1 MTSRRLT
8 AAALAAALLAAA
20 CTSAAPGATWSAA
33 GGSPSPAAGTSGD
46 PAAGPTCDTSN
57 LAGWPAFGQVRTSGV
72 VPVLASSEKIVGQ
85 DTRLLFALVDAQ
97 GKPIADASLKVQ
109 IAFYDLCASP
119 ATPTQTV
126 SPLFAWGIVNQRAFY
141 VARAALGHAGAWGA
155 AVNATDSSGKAQSAR
170 IQFTVDPSGPVIAV
184 GAQAPAVRTPVLADV
199 GGDVHQISSDPN
211 PNPDFY
217 KLSVDQALA
226 QHLPFVLVFATP
238 AFCQSGQCGPT
249 LDTVKAAV
257 KARAITTINVEPYQL
272 QYANGRLQPVLDNGN
287 FVPVKATDAYGLQ
300 TEPFI
305 FVIDGK
311 GTIVDEFEAVVAPQE
326 LDAAIVKAMAGS

>member
-1 MTSRRLT
+1 MASRRLT

-20 CTSAAPGATWSAA
+20 CTSAGPSA
-33 GGSPSPAAGTSGD
+33 SPPAVNASASPAAGASGD
-46 PAAGPTCDTSN
+46 PAAGSTCDVSN
-57 LAGWPAFGQVRTSGV
+57 LPGWPAPGQVPAGGF
-72 VPVLASSEKIVGQ
+72 VPVLASSEKIVGP

-126 SPLFAWGIVNQRAFY
+126 TPLFAWGIVNQRAFY

-155 AVNATDSSGKAQSAR
+155 VVTTTDGSGQTQTAR
-170 IQFTVDPSGPVIAV
+170 IQFSVDPSGPVLPV
-184 GAQAPAVRTPVLADV
+184 GAQAPSVRTPVLADV

-217 KLSVDQALA
+217 KLSIDQALA

-326 LDAAIVKAMAGS
+326 LDAAITRALAGS